1 MRLRNFGYF
10 FKSGISSVMTNWL
23 MSLASVSI
31 VVASLFILGVFII
44 LGVNLNEIS
53 GQIEEQCQINVFV
66 PHNATDAQFKA
77 VGERLAEIEHVKSVK
92 YYSKEERYND
102 YKTTQYK
109 DNAKAIEAF
118 ENDNPL
124 RDSCVLSL
132 DDPANAASVIAAAGK
147 VEGVEEVKNSLE
159 LINKVLSVTGVIRT
173 ATIWLVV
180 ILLII
185 AIFIISN
192 TIKLGLFARRKEIN
206 IMKYVGA
213 TNWFIRWPFII
224 EGMLLG
230 LIGSLFSATLVIMA
244 YEAIHPGMVE
254 FFGSIRV
261 VSVSG
266 VYDYVVWWF
275 IGIGVLIGMLGSYTS
290 IRKYLKV

>member
-1 MRLRNFGYF
+1 VTRKKERTDMRLRNFGYF

-185 AIFIISN
+185 AIFIILCFL
-192 TIKLGLFARRKEIN
+192 KLSK
-206 IMKYVGA
+206 
-213 TNWFIRWPFII
+213 
-224 EGMLLG
+224 
-230 LIGSLFSATLVIMA
+230 
-244 YEAIHPGMVE
+244 
-254 FFGSIRV
+254 
-261 VSVSG
+261 
-266 VYDYVVWWF
+266 
-275 IGIGVLIGMLGSYTS
+275 YTS
-290 IRKYLKV
+290 ICIKGGLYLFMS